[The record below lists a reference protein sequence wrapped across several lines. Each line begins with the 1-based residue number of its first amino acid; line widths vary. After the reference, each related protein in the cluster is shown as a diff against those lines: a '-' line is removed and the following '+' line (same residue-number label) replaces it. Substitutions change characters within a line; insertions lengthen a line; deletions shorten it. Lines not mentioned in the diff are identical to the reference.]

1 MRTLHG
7 RIGLLTAGGVLAV
20 ALSARAATAGAQQQS
35 LAQRVAAAPA
45 GADVAMSFP
54 ARPGVCGDGRSY
66 ISLGRSTISGG
77 AFFDSSDDWSR
88 ESRGPCLPGPVHVLL
103 RRSDGA
109 VDDVRTTVGGDVTN
123 AGSGATDLGA
133 VDPAA
138 AADFLLTLAKTQNG
152 RVADRAIMPAVLA
165 DRAVVWPALLAI
177 ARDSTRNGKHAP
189 RSTAAFWLSRFA
201 AAARDGRPGDIAERD
216 SSSDERDDVRGSAVF
231 ALAQLPRKEG
241 IPGLIEVGRTHRDP
255 RVRAKALFW
264 LGQSGDPR
272 AYALFEEL
280 LAGTR

>member
-1 MRTLHG
+1 
-7 RIGLLTAGGVLAV
+7 
-20 ALSARAATAGAQQQS
+20 
-35 LAQRVAAAPA
+35 
-45 GADVAMSFP
+45 
-54 ARPGVCGDGRSY
+54 
-66 ISLGRSTISGG
+66 
-77 AFFDSSDDWSR
+77 
-88 ESRGPCLPGPVHVLL
+88 
-103 RRSDGA
+103 
-109 VDDVRTTVGGDVTN
+109 
-123 AGSGATDLGA
+123 
-133 VDPAA
+133 
-138 AADFLLTLAKTQNG
+138 
-152 RVADRAIMPAVLA
+152 MPAVLA

-177 ARDSTRNGKHAP
+177 ARDGARDGKHAP

-201 AAARDGRPGDIAERD
+201 SAARDGRPGDIAERD
-216 SSSDERDDVRGSAVF
+216 SSADERDDVRGSAVF